1 MKRSIIGLTGWS
13 GSGKTT
19 LLEKLIPSLKEIARQ
34 SGRVDYQIVVIK
46 HDAHG
51 LKLRPLASTEDRSGQ
66 TKRPEERILRTRNAS
81 ARNDTDLYE
90 DEPGKDSWRFRQAG
104 ADQVILCGPEGIYVS
119 AKPFPS
125 NVPTVREYKT
135 NRWERE
141 HVFCL
146 KQVPCTEKG
155 NLETAL
161 QLAAGADLIFIEG
174 FKGEVYPRI
183 GVMRKET
190 GKGLPD
196 SAEDYLA
203 IAADDRDYAAN
214 TSLFRLDD
222 VFGIAQFIWKY
233 QQET

>member
-1 MKRSIIGLTGWS
+1 M
-13 GSGKTT
+13 
-19 LLEKLIPSLKEIARQ
+19 
-34 SGRVDYQIVVIK
+34 
-46 HDAHG
+46 
-51 LKLRPLASTEDRSGQ
+51 
-66 TKRPEERILRTRNAS
+66 
-81 ARNDTDLYE
+81 
-90 DEPGKDSWRFRQAG
+90 
-104 ADQVILCGPEGIYVS
+104 ILCGPEGIYVS

-155 NLETAL
+155 DLETAL
-161 QLAAGADLIFIEG
+161 QRAAGADLIFIEG
-174 FKGEVYPRI
+174 FKGEAYPRI